1 MYLIDNGECE
11 VTQNPPRVHYVL
23 MILCTLDNAYIL
35 WTFPSMIIHILY
47 FQEAFHGCNVE
58 LHRAGSAIYSVIA
71 QEKKV
76 DPSVFATYF
85 LPAILSH
92 FENKNPSKTLHD
104 VHASIYA
111 LSLISP
117 SLDIGKFWLTTLLS
131 IIHYLPKEVLKHKV
145 QCLSLTHPIAYFLHQ
160 MMTVV
165 RLRGQLSQPVPSRQT
180 CCKILSRM
188 GSNLETNW

>member
-1 MYLIDNGECE
+1 
-11 VTQNPPRVHYVL
+11 
-23 MILCTLDNAYIL
+23 MILCTLDNACVL
-35 WTFPSMIIHILY
+35 WTFPSMIIHVLC

-92 FENKNPSKTLHD
+92 FENKNPSKILHD
-104 VHASIYA
+104 VHASINTV
-111 LSLISP
+111 SLISP

-145 QCLSLTHPIAYFLHQ
+145 QCLSLT
-160 MMTVV
+160 
-165 RLRGQLSQPVPSRQT
+165 QLLTFCIR
-180 CCKILSRM
+180 
-188 GSNLETNW
+188 